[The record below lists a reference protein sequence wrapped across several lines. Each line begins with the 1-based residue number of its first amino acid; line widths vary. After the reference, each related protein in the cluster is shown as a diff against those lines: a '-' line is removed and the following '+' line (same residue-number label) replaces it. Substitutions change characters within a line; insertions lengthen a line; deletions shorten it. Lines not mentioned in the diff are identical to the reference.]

1 MEQLNSSAGVQR
13 HSGEQPSLARGQAPS
28 SPVHLHRTT
37 AIHWPSLS
45 HFGLLISVLILN
57 TVLLF
62 IVIPQASSQIRPLYN
77 GNVYADGYD
86 QIAENLAQG
95 KGYRFFPDTAR
106 TLLREPGYPILLA
119 GIFLV
124 FGKNFAVVK
133 STNMLLAF
141 ATAFLIARI
150 ARSLTNNRLLTWGAP
165 LLFMAHPVTLIAES
179 RGGVE
184 ILFAFMLTLFMLTV
198 QRAISTNRW
207 WDYLISGGVLGLTV
221 LVRSTPIL
229 FPLFLFAYLWL
240 RGRQQAQTALVL
252 RNFLIIVIALFVVLS
267 PWIIRNYML
276 TGEFVPTASVLG
288 VAADAGFYLSSHH
301 AIGNLVLDTQAA
313 RERDE
318 LARGLGYAFRA
329 GYYQYFYSSADE
341 LAFSHYLFRR
351 VVQGYLNSPGLFLE
365 TVSLNLLRF
374 WCGGKTLA
382 SVVMAAILQV
392 PFLVLAFVGVA
403 FHVKSGRFSEIA
415 PMVLLV
421 LYIVAVSLPIL
432 AQARYSV
439 PLVPF
444 LSLFACAGL
453 GVLTTRLR
461 GERSVKHAGLMNS

>member
-1 MEQLNSSAGVQR
+1 
-13 HSGEQPSLARGQAPS
+13 
-28 SPVHLHRTT
+28 
-37 AIHWPSLS
+37 
-45 HFGLLISVLILN
+45 
-57 TVLLF
+57 
-62 IVIPQASSQIRPLYN
+62 
-77 GNVYADGYD
+77 
-86 QIAENLAQG
+86 
-95 KGYRFFPDTAR
+95 
-106 TLLREPGYPILLA
+106 
-119 GIFLV
+119 
-124 FGKNFAVVK
+124 
-133 STNMLLAF
+133 
-141 ATAFLIARI
+141 
-150 ARSLTNNRLLTWGAP
+150 
-165 LLFMAHPVTLIAES
+165 
-179 RGGVE
+179 
-184 ILFAFMLTLFMLTV
+184 
-198 QRAISTNRW
+198 
-207 WDYLISGGVLGLTV
+207 
-221 LVRSTPIL
+221 
-229 FPLFLFAYLWL
+229 
-240 RGRQQAQTALVL
+240 
-252 RNFLIIVIALFVVLS
+252 
-267 PWIIRNYML
+267 ML

-392 PFLVLAFVGVA
+392 PF
-403 FHVKSGRFSEIA
+403 HVKSGRFSEIA